1 MNGPSRSK
9 LLTTVAAACLATT
22 FAVGGALA
30 ADPVPQ
36 NDLLNATL
44 WVTNSVEYKAVAREA
59 YALAKIQLDK
69 ALADKGWTAATEQ
82 TGDFKD
88 KPPAIILDADETVI
102 DNGAYEAWLIKT
114 GKDYSGKTWAAWVAD
129 AEAKA
134 VPGAVDFTKYA
145 DSKGVK
151 VFYVTNRS
159 ADQEAATRK
168 NMEAL
173 GFPMGGNV
181 DTFLMSGEQKDWT
194 SKKGT
199 RRAFIAQNYRI
210 LLLIGD
216 NYGDFSDD
224 YNQSEDNRNI
234 SLETNLDHVGHDWIF
249 IPNPEYGSFE
259 SAPFMSNYKLSP
271 DERRQMKIEAL
282 PIWAGPK
289 E

>member
-1 MNGPSRSK
+1 MTGPSRSK

-44 WVTNSVEYKAVAREA
+44 WVTNSVEFKANAIGE

-69 ALADKGWTAATEQ
+69 ALADKTWTAATEQ
-82 TGDFKD
+82 TGDFQD

-114 GKDYSGKTWAAWVAD
+114 GNDYSGKTWAAWVND

-151 VFYVTNRS
+151 VFYVTNRT
-159 ADQEAATRK
+159 ADQEEATRK

-173 GFPMGGNV
+173 GFPRR
-181 DTFLMSGEQKDWT
+181 TRFLRHLRRGEAAT
-194 SKKGT
+194 GRS
-199 RRAFIAQNYRI
+199 
-210 LLLIGD
+210 LLLAAACGRSTAALAPD
-216 NYGDFSDD
+216 PPLSLRSAEDD
-224 YNQSEDNRNI
+224 GRGKSQSR
-234 SLETNLDHVGHDWIF
+234 
-249 IPNPEYGSFE
+249 
-259 SAPFMSNYKLSP
+259 
-271 DERRQMKIEAL
+271 
-282 PIWAGPK
+282 
-289 E
+289 